1 MTFLKK
7 YRPDIPL
14 QLKELKK
21 SKKAYKKGK
30 YHVRKK
36 IPGYRKRT
44 SSWVVK
50 AKKRWGISSITP
62 ASLARVTGCPK
73 KDLQAIVRKGKGA
86 YYSSGS
92 RPSQTPHSWGRA
104 RLASAV
110 MGGPAARIDRKLLYR
125 CRHITR

>member
-1 MTFLKK
+1 MSFLKK

-21 SKKAYKKGK
+21 SKRNYAKGK

-36 IPGYRKRT
+36 IPHYRKRT

-50 AKKRWGISSITP
+50 ARKKWGVPITP
-62 ASLARVTGCPK
+62 AKLAKVTGCPK
-73 KDLQAIVRKGKGA
+73 KDLEEIVRKGKGA

-110 MGGPAARIDRKLLYR
+110 IGGPASRVDRRLLRRCTRI
-125 CRHITR
+125 